1 MSWDVK
7 LPITHRGRAGGK
19 FAGGWRRTT
28 ILSWY
33 FLNRVSMRS
42 LTLSTALY
50 KFCPTSENDHG
61 HLRHF
66 HDDLYLG
73 SFLLFLRHNVEFD
86 DAGKELAKFPARFFD
101 VFTGGIGY
109 FFVTGG

>member
-1 MSWDVK
+1 M
-7 LPITHRGRAGGK
+7 ITVICGT
-19 FAGGWRRTT
+19 FTT
-28 ILSWY
+28 IS
-33 FLNRVSMRS
+33 
-42 LTLSTALY
+42 
-50 KFCPTSENDHG
+50 
-61 HLRHF
+61 
-66 HDDLYLG
+66 LYLG